1 MEVFSTCSFQGINTD
16 SELSFAPGERFRVLS
31 YYYED
36 DWSRVLN
43 SKEQIGL
50 VPRCALRLDTKDE
63 KWLFPSISRTNAEI
77 YLKDK
82 KSPVGSFV
90 IRCSQ
95 TKDGFAVSIKLS
107 NDLVGHMYIS
117 VDTGTGFVKL
127 WKLKFKSLRALVEY
141 YKRNEIYNDI
151 RLIEPNLPRLAR
163 SLYDF
168 DAQGE
173 WELSMKENS
182 IISILTYVN
191 RNWYLAVDR
200 RRNHVGIVPRNY
212 IELCEAASLPTLKSP
227 GQSQLAKRRIYRRD
241 STGLNS
247 TDTVKKTKT
256 DLISFQA
263 DFVCQSSL

>member
-1 MEVFSTCSFQGINTD
+1 MEVFSTCSFDGING
-16 SELSFAPGERFRVLS
+16 SEELSFSPGEKFRVLS
-31 YYYED
+31 YYYES

-43 SKEQIGL
+43 QNDQIGL
-50 VPRCALRLDTKDE
+50 VPRCALRLDAKDD

-82 KSPVGSFV
+82 KSPIGSFV

-95 TKDGFAVSIKLS
+95 TKDGFALSIKLEE
-107 NDLVGHMYIS
+107 DLVGHMYIS
-117 VDTGTGFVKL
+117 VSSSSGCVKL
-127 WKLKFKSLRALVEY
+127 WKLKFKSIRSLVDY
-141 YKRNEIYNDI
+141 YKRNPIYNDI
-151 RLIEPNLPRLAR
+151 RLSEPSVPRMAR

-173 WELSMKENS
+173 WELSMKQNNM
-182 IISILTYVN
+182 ISILTYVN

-212 IELCEAASLPTLKSP
+212 IEICAATPTLPSLKSP
-227 GQSQLAKRRIYRRD
+227 GQSQLAKRRIDRRD

-247 TDTVKKTKT
+247 DTKKTKT
-256 DLISFQA
+256 DLISFEPA
-263 DFVCQSSL
+263 FVSESCL